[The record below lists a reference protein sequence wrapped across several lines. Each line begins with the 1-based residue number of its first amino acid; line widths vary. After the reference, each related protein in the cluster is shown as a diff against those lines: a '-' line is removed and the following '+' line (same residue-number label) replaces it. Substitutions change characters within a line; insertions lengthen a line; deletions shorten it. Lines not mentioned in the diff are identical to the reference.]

1 MEETI
6 LIESIKSEEKQK
18 EKHKGRTKNTISRKN
33 LIEIYL
39 KGKEQDLNDKQ
50 IADTISM
57 NYNTF
62 YTRVHAPNFLSVLQ
76 AQQSIDKKDFSSIF
90 SNYFDKFQAS
100 ANNYL
105 LLSNDIIKANLES
118 GDKEKA
124 LKILYA
130 LEEKQKKIIE
140 LLIRIKESHQSEREK
155 EHVIYFGCAECPKLR
170 EEKKETAQ
178 AVSIIVPE
186 TA

>member
-1 MEETI
+1 MNETI
-6 LIESIKSEEKQK
+6 LIEPVILEIKQK

-39 KGKEQDLNDKQ
+39 KGKEQNKSDKQ
-50 IADTISM
+50 ISDSVGM

-76 AQQSIDKKDFSSIF
+76 AQQSIDKKDFRSIF
-90 SNYFDKFQAS
+90 STYFDLFQES

-105 LLSNDIIKANLES
+105 VLSNEIIKANLAA

-124 LKILYA
+124 LRILFA

-140 LLIRIKESHQSEREK
+140 LLIRIKESHQGEKEK
-155 EHVIYFGCAECPKLR
+155 EHMIYLGCADCPKLR
-170 EEKKETAQ
+170 IEKTP
-178 AVSIIVPE
+178 VVDVVV
-186 TA
+186 TV